1 VALENIHLEAEVQHG
16 TQCGQTAGSGSN
28 NAVTNFAGV
37 EYVGHNVGHGVMV
50 GHDRVHVRN
59 RLRCED
65 EPKALQA
72 VKPDPRSAAD
82 LIASFRSGEC
92 SPIEIVEDTLRRIE
106 ASDINAFWRVD
117 VERALASAADSER
130 AYQAGVA
137 RRLEGVPIGVKDIFD
152 TAGLETTSGSSF
164 LRGRVPEGDAVAVA
178 ALRNAGAI
186 VVGKTATHEFA
197 FGVTTVNPHYGPTH
211 HPTHRGHIVGGSSGG
226 SAAAVAAGLVPIAL
240 GSDTSVSIR
249 EPSAFCGV
257 FGLRPTHGSVSLDGA
272 MPLSAS
278 FDTAGP
284 IAGSIGDLGLAA
296 EALWADAPGPGPSP
310 LPVAPSRALRVGL
323 MVDGW
328 PLAPRR
334 EILEAT
340 LRMASLLRGVGH
352 VVGEVVIDE
361 FAMSPQI
368 FSHVMLPE
376 ALEVH
381 TGAGW
386 WPSQESD
393 YGRDTAARLQM
404 AEDLTEAQRA
414 TALLDRAILQQRMRA
429 FFQDYDVLLTPS
441 AAISAPTMEDC
452 DAPFV
457 NGVSY
462 PIRDL
467 LFPFQVPA
475 PLCGMPSLA
484 LPSGITAEGLPTSVL
499 ISAAPRHDRLLLAVA
514 QQIMKEL
521 Q

>member
-1 VALENIHLEAEVQHG
+1 VAGIVYLAMMSRKHHE
-16 TQCGQTAGSGSN
+16 SN
-28 NAVTNFAGV
+28 PN
-37 EYVGHNVGHGVMV
+37 
-50 GHDRVHVRN
+50 
-59 RLRCED
+59 L
-65 EPKALQA
+65 
-72 VKPDPRSAAD
+72 RSASD
-82 LIASFRSGEC
+82 LVARYRSCES
-92 SPIEIVEDTLRRIE
+92 SPVEIVEDTLRRIE
-106 ASDINAFWRVD
+106 ASDLNSFWRVD
-117 VERALASAADSER
+117 AERALVSAAESER
-130 AYQAGVA
+130 AYRAGTE
-137 RRLEGVPIGVKDIFD
+137 RPLEGVPVGVKDIFD

-164 LRGRVPEGDAVAVA
+164 LRGRVPAHDAAAVA

-257 FGLRPTHGSVSLDGA
+257 FGLRPTQGSVSLDGA
-272 MPLSAS
+272 MPLSMS

-284 IAGSIGDLGLAA
+284 IASSIGDLALAA
-296 EALWADAPGPGPSP
+296 EALWTDAPGPGLSP
-310 LPVAPSRALRVGL
+310 LPFEPARELRVGL
-323 MVDGW
+323 MIDGW
-328 PLAPRR
+328 PLTPRT

-340 LRMASLLRGVGH
+340 HRMAQLLASIGH
-352 VVGEVVIDE
+352 TVGEVVIDE

-376 ALEVH
+376 ALDVH
-381 TGAGW
+381 TSAGW
-386 WPSQESD
+386 WPDQRSG

-404 AEDLTEAQRA
+404 AEDLTNTQRA
-414 TALLDRAILQQRMRA
+414 TALLDRAFLQQRMRT
-429 FFQDYDVLLTPS
+429 FFQDYDVLLTPA
-441 AAISAPTMEDC
+441 AAIAAPTMVDC
-452 DAPFV
+452 DAPIV
-457 NGVSY
+457 DGVSY

-484 LPSGITAEGLPTSVL
+484 LPSGSTSTGLPTSVL
-499 ISAAPRHDRLLLAVA
+499 ISAAPRYDRLLLAVA
-514 QQIMKEL
+514 QQVMKEL

>member
-1 VALENIHLEAEVQHG
+1 
-16 TQCGQTAGSGSN
+16 
-28 NAVTNFAGV
+28 
-37 EYVGHNVGHGVMV
+37 M
-50 GHDRVHVRN
+50 
-59 RLRCED
+59 
-65 EPKALQA
+65 
-72 VKPDPRSAAD
+72 
-82 LIASFRSGEC
+82 ASYRSGEC
-92 SPIEIVEDTLRRIE
+92 SPVEVVEDTLRQIA
-106 ASDINAFWRVD
+106 ASDLNAFWRVD
-117 VERALASAADSER
+117 AERALAAAAESER
-130 AYQAGVA
+130 AYRSQTE

-164 LRGRVPEGDAVAVA
+164 LRGRVPEHDAAAVA
-178 ALRNAGAI
+178 ALRRAGAI

-284 IAGSIGDLGLAA
+284 IAGSIGDLALAA
-296 EALWADAPGPGPSP
+296 EALWTDAPGPGLSP
-310 LPVAPSRALRVGL
+310 LPVASDRPLRVGV

-328 PLAPRR
+328 PLRPRA
-334 EILEAT
+334 EILDAT
-340 LRMASLLRGVGH
+340 HRISQVLARVGH
-352 VVGEVVIDE
+352 AVGAVVIDE
-361 FAMSPQI
+361 FATSPQI

-376 ALEVH
+376 ALEIH
-381 TGAGW
+381 TSAGW
-386 WPSQESD
+386 WPDQESG
-393 YGRDTAARLQM
+393 YGRDTAARLQT
-404 AEDLTEAQRA
+404 AEELTDAQRSA
-414 TALLDRAILQQRMRA
+414 ALLDRTVLQQRMRT
-429 FFQDYDVLLTPS
+429 FFQDFDVLLTPS
-441 AAISAPTMEDC
+441 AAIAAPTMQDC
-452 DAPFV
+452 DAPIV
-457 NGVSY
+457 DGVSY

-484 LPSGITAEGLPTSVL
+484 LPSGVTSEGLPTSVL

>member
-1 VALENIHLEAEVQHG
+1 LN
-16 TQCGQTAGSGSN
+16 
-28 NAVTNFAGV
+28 
-37 EYVGHNVGHGVMV
+37 
-50 GHDRVHVRN
+50 
-59 RLRCED
+59 
-65 EPKALQA
+65 
-72 VKPDPRSAAD
+72 D
-82 LIASFRSGEC
+82 L
-92 SPIEIVEDTLRRIE
+92 
-106 ASDINAFWRVD
+106 NAFWRVD
-117 VERALASAADSER
+117 AERALVSAANSER
-130 AYQAGVA
+130 AYQAGTE
-137 RRLEGVPIGVKDIFD
+137 RSLEGVPIGVKDIFD

-164 LRGRVPEGDAVAVA
+164 LRSRIPEHDAVAVA

-197 FGVTTVNPHYGPTH
+197 FGVTTVNPHYGPTQ

-284 IAGSIGDLGLAA
+284 IAGSIGDLALAA
-296 EALWADAPGPGPSP
+296 EALWKDAPGPGLSP
-310 LPVAPSRALRVGL
+310 LPRSPARALRVGV

-328 PLAPRR
+328 PLTPRP

-340 LRMASLLRGVGH
+340 NRMAQLLKSVGH
-352 VVGEVVIDE
+352 TVGEVVIDE
-361 FAMSPQI
+361 FASSPQT

-376 ALEVH
+376 ALDVH
-381 TGAGW
+381 TSAGW
-386 WPSQESD
+386 WPDQESG

-404 AEDLTEAQRA
+404 ATDLTEAQRT
-414 TALLDRAILQQRMRA
+414 TALLDRVILQQRMRT
-429 FFQDYDVLLTPS
+429 FFQEYDVLLTPS
-441 AAISAPTMEDC
+441 AAIAAPTMEDC
-452 DAPFV
+452 DAPVV

-484 LPSGITAEGLPTSVL
+484 LPAGSTTDDLPTSVL
-499 ISAAPRHDRLLLAVA
+499 ISSAPRHDRVLLAVA